1 MLTEKIEQKVRSK
14 FIRKRQKQIESLK
27 KRLDPKI
34 DYQTKNANIEQDI
47 ENTIKNFDLHSSS
60 EIAKN
65 LDTGMKHQIQKYR
78 KDRTNRY
85 SLDSLK
91 LLGSVK

>member
-34 DYQTKNANIEQDI
+34 DYQTKNTNIEQDI

-65 LDTGMKHQIQKYR
+65 LVTDMKHQI
-78 KDRTNRY
+78 
-85 SLDSLK
+85 
-91 LLGSVK
+91 